1 MEVKVDQEK
10 MAERLKQDHVEDR
23 LEVLRNLT
31 GEADLDLVF
40 LLGCLLAWRHLV
52 GVLFV
57 VETAEAERGVWGEAG
72 PPFTPSQPTCLTT
85 NVVCQTL
92 LLATFFGDRPF
103 RLMASR
109 TLQIKEY
116 KVKLQRIPHRAR
128 VLRPC

>member
-40 LLGCLLAWRHLV
+40 LLGCLLAWLHLV

-57 VETAEAERGVWGEAG
+57 VETAEAERGVCVGEAG
-72 PPFTPSQPTCLTT
+72 PPFTPSQPTYSLTT

-103 RLMASR
+103 RRMASR

-116 KVKLQRIPHRAR
+116 KVKLQR
-128 VLRPC
+128 